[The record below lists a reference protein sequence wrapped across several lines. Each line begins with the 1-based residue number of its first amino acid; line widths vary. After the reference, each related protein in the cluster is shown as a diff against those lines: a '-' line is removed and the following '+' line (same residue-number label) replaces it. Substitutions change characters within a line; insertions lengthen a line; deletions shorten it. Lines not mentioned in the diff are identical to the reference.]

1 MYDYGFGVA
10 KDEVEAAR
18 WILMAAEQGFDKAQ
32 YNMGKRFRD
41 GVGVDQNAA
50 TAAKWFKVAADQGH
64 ARAQHHLGVRYLN
77 GNGVEKD
84 PVAALMWLTLSARAG
99 DRTAAKERDKLITQL
114 PSDQISKA
122 ESMADKW
129 RPKGKRA
136 NG

>member
-1 MYDYGFGVA
+1 
-10 KDEVEAAR
+10 
-18 WILMAAEQGFDKAQ
+18 
-32 YNMGKRFRD
+32 MGKRFRD
-41 GVGVDQNAA
+41 GVGVEQNAV
-50 TAAKWFKVAADQGH
+50 TAAKWFMAAADRGH

-99 DRTAAKERDKLITQL
+99 DRTAAKERDKLISRL
-114 PSDQISKA
+114 PREQVGKA

-129 RPKGKRA
+129 RPKEKQA